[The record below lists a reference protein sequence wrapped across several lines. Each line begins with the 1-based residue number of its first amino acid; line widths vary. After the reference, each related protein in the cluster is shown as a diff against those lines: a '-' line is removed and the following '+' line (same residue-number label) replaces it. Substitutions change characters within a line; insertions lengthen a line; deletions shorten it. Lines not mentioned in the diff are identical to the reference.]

1 MRFSLHR
8 MRRPPSLSV
17 LTYENQVRTLKNG
30 LRVVTV
36 AMPHLHSAQVAVF
49 ARVGSRHERPETNG
63 LSHFLEHMIFR
74 GCDGFEDST
83 ALNAAM
89 EDLGGYLDGFTTRDY
104 SAFQSTVHPRHIG
117 EATEILSQMFRAPKF
132 QSIDIERQIILEEML
147 DALDDRGRQIE
158 LDVIAHQLAFEGHSL
173 AQSID
178 GPRKNVRRFS
188 IEDLHSHRA
197 AFYGAKNLVLCFAG
211 AVDAK
216 ECHKIAARTF
226 GKLFDGQVAKEGRA
240 PALPASPAR
249 ARFVQSDDS
258 QTRCRMSFRTVSDVH
273 ADYPALLL
281 LRRVLDGG
289 LSARLQVELV
299 EKRGIAYEVGAD
311 FEVYSDCG
319 MLDFEIAVAH
329 RKLSYALTE
338 LGKVLADLRN
348 DGVSQQELD
357 RVRHRARISL
367 EMGLDSPGELAHWF
381 GANRLFHE
389 PATPA
394 ARMAGLELVTVND
407 VRRIA
412 KKYLHPKR
420 LTLAAV
426 GGADRPVVAGAKR
439 ALKDV
444 VVKLS

>member
-1 MRFSLHR
+1 M
-8 MRRPPSLSV
+8 
-17 LTYENQVRTLKNG
+17 KNG

-36 AMPHLHSAQVAVF
+36 AMPHLHSAQVAVY

-63 LSHFLEHMIFR
+63 LSHFFEHMVFR

-89 EDLGGYLDGFTTRDY
+89 EDLGGVLDGFTTRDY
-104 SAFQSTVHPRHIG
+104 SAFQSTVHPRHVG
-117 EATEILSQMFRAPKF
+117 EATEILAQMFRAPKF

-147 DALDDRGRQIE
+147 DALDDRGREIE
-158 LDVIAHQLAFEGHSL
+158 LDVIAHRLAFDGHPL
-173 AQSID
+173 GQSID

-188 IEDLHSHRA
+188 TDDLHQHRK
-197 AFYGAKNLVLCFAG
+197 AFYGAQNLVLCFAG
-211 AVDAK
+211 AVDPSQ
-216 ECHKIAARTF
+216 CQKIARRTF
-226 GKLFDGQVAKEGRA
+226 GKLFEGQPSKEGRA
-240 PALPASPAR
+240 PGLPKNPAR
-249 ARFVQSDDS
+249 TRFVQSDDS

-299 EKRGIAYEVGAD
+299 EKRGIAYEIGAD

-319 MLDFEIAVAH
+319 MLDFELAVAH
-329 RKLSYALTE
+329 RKLSYAITE
-338 LGKVLADLRN
+338 LGKLLADLRN
-348 DGVSQQELD
+348 EGVTQAELD

-389 PATPA
+389 PEPPQ
-394 ARMAGLELVTVND
+394 ARMASLEKVTVKD

-412 KKYLHPKR
+412 RKYLHPR
-420 LTLAAV
+420 RMTLAAV
-426 GGADRPVVAGAKR
+426 GGADRPVVAGARR
-439 ALKDV
+439 ALKAV
-444 VVKLS
+444 ATQLE